1 MTNHTWYERANRVIE
16 MDNLARE
23 LLDDE
28 ELWETWIMYGV
39 ADGDIDEHTTWDDVD
54 EYYISDEN
62 YEELCSLFKR
72 LMALQIKVDE
82 EVF

>member
-1 MTNHTWYERANRVIE
+1 MTNRTWYDRANRVIE

-28 ELWETWIMYGV
+28 ELWEAWIMYGV
-39 ADGDIDEHTTWDDVD
+39 ADGDIDEHTTWGDVD

>member
-1 MTNHTWYERANRVIE
+1 MNNHTWYERANRVIE

-23 LLDDE
+23 LIDDE
-28 ELWETWIMYGV
+28 ELWDAWLMYGV
-39 ADGDIDEHTTWDDVD
+39 ADGDIDESTTWGDVD
-54 EYYISDEN
+54 EYYIIDEN

-72 LMALQIKVDE
+72 LMALQVKVDE

>member
-1 MTNHTWYERANRVIE
+1 MNNHTWYERANRVIE

-28 ELWETWIMYGV
+28 ELWDAWLMYGV
-39 ADGDIDEHTTWDDVD
+39 ADGDIDENTTCGDVD
-54 EYYISDEN
+54 DYYITDGN

-72 LMALQIKVDE
+72 LIALQANE
-82 EVF
+82 EAQ

>member
-1 MTNHTWYERANRVIE
+1 MNSHTWYERANRVIE

-28 ELWETWIMYGV
+28 ELWETWLMYGV
-39 ADGDIDEHTTWDDVD
+39 ADGDIDEHTTWGDVD
-54 EYYISDEN
+54 EYYISDGN
-62 YEELCSLFKR
+62 YEELCSLFKN
-72 LMALQIKVDE
+72 LMALQVKADE

>member
-1 MTNHTWYERANRVIE
+1 MTNRTWYERANRVIE

-28 ELWETWIMYGV
+28 ELWGAWLMNGV

-54 EYYISDEN
+54 EYYISDGN
-62 YEELCSLFKR
+62 YEELGSLFKN
-72 LMALQIKVDE
+72 LMALQVKADE